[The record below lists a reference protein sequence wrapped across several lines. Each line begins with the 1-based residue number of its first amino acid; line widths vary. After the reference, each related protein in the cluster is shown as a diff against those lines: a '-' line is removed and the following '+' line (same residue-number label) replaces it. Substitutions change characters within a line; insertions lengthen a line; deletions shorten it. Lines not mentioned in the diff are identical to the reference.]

1 MVSCRP
7 LARPWRAQSII
18 YGQGL
23 PCGLLTQTHRHLMIA
38 VCHIQGH
45 ASVFAV
51 RLMNLGWQD
60 IRTSTRRLVCG
71 FALAPLAPGFI
82 FLLLSI
88 FLGKLGE
95 GFWMFSLISMFTYA
109 VAIFL
114 GIPTYLLLKKIRAN
128 SLVSYFIA
136 GGFLSAAPVIYLI
149 VIPALDQWGRLYPSN
164 YGQILFI
171 FIVAAIVI
179 ITFWFIVRP
188 DKA

>member
-1 MVSCRP
+1 
-7 LARPWRAQSII
+7 
-18 YGQGL
+18 
-23 PCGLLTQTHRHLMIA
+23 
-38 VCHIQGH
+38 
-45 ASVFAV
+45 
-51 RLMNLGWQD
+51 
-60 IRTSTRRLVCG
+60 
-71 FALAPLAPGFI
+71 
-82 FLLLSI
+82 
-88 FLGKLGE
+88 
-95 GFWMFSLISMFTYA
+95 MFSLISMFTYA